1 MQYGFRALDLRPDRV
16 RTFRLAVVMLVV
28 LSALAFGTMSY
39 VAAVARPQSSGVR
52 PAAQTRSPTA
62 AVSVLAGAP
71 EVVAAGVARELFAAA
86 PVVVVADPD
95 HPADWRAAAALARRS
110 AAPLLLTPGRVT
122 LGRAGPGLAVL
133 RAEISALR
141 PRAVLAVGVTGKV
154 LSAQLPGIH
163 VVTDPAALPATRTPA
178 PTGQV
183 VLLMHQRAADAAALA
198 AAATAQVAGVQ
209 VVTVRGYDPR
219 RDPAAIAALSAA
231 RPQHVLAIGARFG
244 SAPRLA
250 ARVAVAVTGAQL
262 PGGGQVMFPM
272 RRLVAL
278 YGYPGVPAL
287 GALGEQSLRASIARA
302 RRAAAPYRAL
312 SSVPVVPTLEILASV
327 AQGSPG
333 RDGSYS
339 YESTV
344 ASLRPW
350 VRRATAAG
358 LYVVLDL
365 QPGRASLLAQARRY
379 RPLLKRPDVGLA
391 LDPEWKLQP
400 GQLPLRQI
408 GSVGITEVNSV
419 AAWLAR
425 LTAHY
430 HLPQKLLV
438 LHQFRL
444 SMIRDE
450 RRLDTHHDDLAILIH
465 MDGQGSP
472 GDKRQTWDAVTKAA
486 PASVYFGWKNFYTK
500 DHPMQSPRQTM
511 AHKPTPVMISYQ

>member
-16 RTFRLAVVMLVV
+16 RVFRLAAVMLVV

-39 VAAVARPQSSGVR
+39 VAAVARPRSAGAR
-52 PAAQTRSPTA
+52 PAAQTRSPA
-62 AVSVLAGAP
+62 AAASVLAGTP
-71 EVVAAGVARELFAAA
+71 DMVTAAVARDLFAAA

-95 HPADWRAAAALARRS
+95 HPADWRTAAALAGRV
-110 AAPLLLTPGRVT
+110 AAPLLLTPGR
-122 LGRAGPGLAVL
+122 AGPGLPVL
-133 RAEISALR
+133 RAEVSALR
-141 PRAVLAVGVTGKV
+141 PRAVLAVGVPGKV

-163 VVTDPAALPATRTPA
+163 VVTDPRALPATRTPA
-178 PTGQV
+178 PASQV
-183 VLLMHQRAADAAALA
+183 MLLVHQGDSGAARMA
-198 AAATAQVAGVQ
+198 AAATAQVAGAQ
-209 VVTVRGYDPR
+209 VVTVRSYDPR

-250 ARVAVAVTGAQL
+250 ARVAVAVTGVQL

-287 GALGEQSLRASIARA
+287 GALGEQDLRDSIARA
-302 RRAAAPYRAL
+302 RRAAAPYRTL
-312 SSVPVVPTLEILASV
+312 SSVPVVPALEILASV

-339 YESTV
+339 YESAV

-365 QPGRASLLAQARRY
+365 QPGRASLLGQARRY
-379 RPLLKRPDVGLA
+379 RPLLKLPDVGLA
-391 LDPEWKLQP
+391 LDPEWKLRP

-419 AAWLAR
+419 ASWLAR

-444 SMIRDE
+444 SMIGDE

-465 MDGQGSP
+465 MDGQGTP
-472 GDKRQTWDAVTKAA
+472 GDKRQTWEAVTKAA
-486 PASVYFGWKNFYTK
+486 PAGVYFGWKNFYAK

-511 AHKPTPVMISYQ
+511 AHKPAPVMISYQ

>member
-1 MQYGFRALDLRPDRV
+1 MQYGFRALDLRPGRV
-16 RTFRLAVVMLVV
+16 RAIRLAAVMLVV

-39 VAAVARPQSSGVR
+39 VAAVARPRSAGVR
-52 PAAQTRSPTA
+52 PAAQTRSPA
-62 AVSVLAGAP
+62 AAASVLAGDP
-71 EVVAAGVARELFAAA
+71 EVVAAAVARDLFAAA
-86 PVVVVADPD
+86 PVVVVADSD
-95 HPADWRAAAALARRS
+95 HQADWRSAADLAGRA
-110 AAPLLLTPGRVT
+110 AAPLLLTPGRP
-122 LGRAGPGLAVL
+122 GPGRAVL

-141 PRAVLAVGVTGKV
+141 PRAVLAVGVPGKV
-154 LSAQLPGIH
+154 LSAQLPGIQ
-163 VVTDPAALPATRTPA
+163 VVTDPAALPGTRTPA

-183 VLLMHQRAADAAALA
+183 VLLVHQGDAGAAGLA
-198 AAATAQVAGVQ
+198 AAATAQVAGAQ

-231 RPQHVLAIGARFG
+231 RPQHVLAIGAGFG

-250 ARVAVAVTGAQL
+250 ARVAVAVTGVQL

-287 GALGEQSLRASIARA
+287 GALGEQDLRASIARA

-312 SSVPVVPTLEILASV
+312 SSVPVVPALEILASV

-365 QPGRASLLAQARRY
+365 QAGRASLLAQASRY
-379 RPLLKRPDVGLA
+379 RALLKLPDVGLA

-408 GSVGITEVNSV
+408 GSVGIAEVNSV
-419 AAWLAR
+419 ASWLAR
-425 LTAHY
+425 LTARY

-465 MDGQGSP
+465 MDGQGTP
-472 GDKRQTWDAVTKAA
+472 GDKRQTWEAVTKAA
-486 PASVYFGWKNFYTK
+486 PAGVYFGWKNFYTK